1 VTARPAE
8 HRPLRARA
16 TLRLAAGMALAVAVL
31 AILAMALQYRL
42 VSDRLDQ
49 AQRTLL
55 ASDMDGLAAL
65 YEQRRIIA
73 LRQAIDF
80 RAAAGG
86 DEMLLLMDRNGAV
99 LAGTLDAWPEGLAAK
114 GKGFTVDPAQEITLG
129 DSRFL
134 VAARELPGDFPL
146 LVGRSL
152 APVDATLAALRQG
165 MAGLMIAILLA
176 GAGVGWLAARW
187 VMGRIGRVNHLADR
201 VAAGKLDARLPGPRS
216 ADEFGL
222 LETHVHG
229 MLDRIEALNRATHRL
244 SDTIAHEMRTPLNRM
259 LRKLDRIEG
268 QEEVTAEVRAEMR
281 QAIRVFDS
289 LLDIS
294 RAEAD
299 QGGGGLVP
307 VGLSAVIAEVWD
319 LYEAS
324 AEEKGLAT
332 AAEIAPGLTVLGD
345 RHLIAQ
351 MVANLLDNAI
361 KYCAPGDRLSIALM
375 GRDRAILRVADT
387 GPGLPEEMKAEA
399 FERFTRA
406 ERDRAKGIKGHG
418 LGLALVRAIAL
429 RHGARLTLPRV
440 DRGLTVEIAWPRA
453 LG

>member
-1 VTARPAE
+1 
-8 HRPLRARA
+8 
-16 TLRLAAGMALAVAVL
+16 
-31 AILAMALQYRL
+31 
-42 VSDRLDQ
+42 
-49 AQRTLL
+49 
-55 ASDMDGLAAL
+55 
-65 YEQRRIIA
+65 
-73 LRQAIDF
+73 
-80 RAAAGG
+80 
-86 DEMLLLMDRNGAV
+86 
-99 LAGTLDAWPEGLAAK
+99 
-114 GKGFTVDPAQEITLG
+114 VD
-129 DSRFL
+129 
-134 VAARELPGDFPL
+134 
-146 LVGRSL
+146 
-152 APVDATLAALRQG
+152 
-165 MAGLMIAILLA
+165 
-176 GAGVGWLAARW
+176 
-187 VMGRIGRVNHLADR
+187 
-201 VAAGKLDARLPGPRS
+201 
-216 ADEFGL
+216 
-222 LETHVHG
+222 
-229 MLDRIEALNRATHRL
+229 
-244 SDTIAHEMRTPLNRM
+244 
-259 LRKLDRIEG
+259 
-268 QEEVTAEVRAEMR
+268 
-281 QAIRVFDS
+281 
-289 LLDIS
+289 
-294 RAEAD
+294 
-299 QGGGGLVP
+299 
-307 VGLSAVIAEVWD
+307 LSAVIAEVWD